1 MNNIITKNLRFLN
14 KSRLVPT
21 MIMILMSGLFY
32 AQKLADLIITNAKIY
47 TVNQNFDTAESM
59 AISKGKI
66 VAVGKSADIL
76 RNYKS
81 KNVQNLQGKTVFPG
95 LIDAHCHFTGFA
107 TDKWKCE
114 LWGTKSWDE
123 IIGRI
128 SEYAKTAPKEWLYGR
143 SWDQND
149 WAVKEFPN
157 KEKLDRLFPNRP
169 VYLKRIDGHAA
180 VANQKALD
188 IAGVT
193 KHSKILGGEIEVK
206 NGKLTGIL
214 VDNAMLLVE
223 KHIPEIEDSEAIQ
236 YFSDL
241 QKECFSYGLTSLH
254 DCGITERTLDRLEK
268 AQTQGQL
275 QMKIFALLED
285 NPDYYDRWI
294 KKGRYTNKNITVGG
308 FKVYSD
314 GALGSRGACL
324 IHDYSD
330 KKGWKGFL
338 LSERKH
344 FESLAK
350 KLKNSDLQ
358 MCTHAI
364 GDSANRTILQIYG
377 DVLGVKNDRRWR
389 IEHAQIVDKNDFDLF
404 GKYSVIPSVQPT
416 HATSDMYWAEDRL
429 GKERLKYSYAYEDL
443 LKQNGWLPL
452 GTDFPVEEIS
462 PLKTFYSAVARKDSK
477 HYPAEGF
484 QKENALTREQAIRGM
499 TVWAAK
505 AAFQENEIGSLEPG
519 KSADFIIVDQD
530 LMTVPEVKILETK
543 VLETYSNGKKVFF
556 NKEYNDDLA
565 KKLSGRTTH
574 GISSSK

>member
-1 MNNIITKNLRFLN
+1 MKKII
-14 KSRLVPT
+14 S
-21 MIMILMSGLFY
+21 ILSVFSSIVLL
-32 AQKLADLIITNAKIY
+32 AQKNADLIITNAKIY

-59 AISKGKI
+59 AISNGKI

-76 RNYKS
+76 KNYKS
-81 KNVQNLQGKTVFPG
+81 SKVQDLHGKTVFPG
-95 LIDAHCHFTGFA
+95 LIDAHCHFTGYA

-123 IIGRI
+123 VVARI

-149 WAVKEFPN
+149 WVIKEFPT
-157 KEKLDRLFPNRP
+157 KEKLDQLFPNRP

-193 KHSKILGGEIEVK
+193 KDSKILGGEIEVK

-214 VDNAMLLVE
+214 VDNAMTLVE
-223 KHIPEIEDSEAIQ
+223 KHIPEIEDKMAIQ
-236 YFSDL
+236 YFSEL

-254 DCGITERTLDRLEK
+254 DCGITEKTLDRLEK
-268 AQTQGQL
+268 AQSEGQL
-275 QMKIFALLED
+275 QMKIFALMED

-294 KKGRYTNKNITVGG
+294 EKGRYTNKNITVGG

-314 GALGSRGACL
+314 GALGSRGASL
-324 IHDYSD
+324 RHDYSD
-330 KKGWKGFL
+330 KKGWRGFL
-338 LSERKH
+338 LSERTH
-344 FESLAK
+344 FENLAK

-377 DVLGVKNDRRWR
+377 DVLGTKNDRRWR
-389 IEHAQIVDKNDFDLF
+389 MEHAQIVDKNDFDLF
-404 GKYSVIPSVQPT
+404 GKYSIIPSIQPT

-429 GKERLKYSYAYEDL
+429 GKDRLKYSYAYEDL

-462 PLKTFYSAVARKDSK
+462 TLKTFYSAVARKDSK
-477 HYPAEGF
+477 HYPENGF

-499 TVWAAK
+499 TIWAAK

-530 LMTVPEVKILETK
+530 LMTVPEVKILNTK
-543 VLETYSNGKKVFF
+543 VLETYSNGKKVF
-556 NKEYNDDLA
+556 
-565 KKLSGRTTH
+565 
-574 GISSSK
+574 

>member
-1 MNNIITKNLRFLN
+1 MKKII
-14 KSRLVPT
+14 S
-21 MIMILMSGLFY
+21 ILTVYSSIVLF
-32 AQKLADLIITNAKIY
+32 AQKPADLIITNAKIY

-76 RNYKS
+76 KNYKS
-81 KNVQNLQGKTVFPG
+81 SKVQDLQGKTVFPG

-123 IIGRI
+123 IVARI

-157 KEKLDRLFPNRP
+157 KEKLDQLFPNRP

-188 IAGVT
+188 IAGIT
-193 KHSKILGGEIEVK
+193 KDSKILGGEIEVK

-268 AQTQGQL
+268 AQSQGQL

-294 KKGRYTNKNITVGG
+294 KKGSYTNKNITVGG

-364 GDSANRTILQIYG
+364 GDSANRIILQIYG

-404 GKYSVIPSVQPT
+404 GKYSIIPSVQPT

-477 HYPAEGF
+477 HYPENGF

-499 TVWAAK
+499 TIWAAK

-530 LMTVPEVKILETK
+530 LMTIPEVKILDTK
-543 VLETYSNGKKVFF
+543 VLETYSNGKKVF
-556 NKEYNDDLA
+556 
-565 KKLSGRTTH
+565 
-574 GISSSK
+574 

>member
-1 MNNIITKNLRFLN
+1 MKKLI
-14 KSRLVPT
+14 S
-21 MIMILMSGLFY
+21 ILTVCVSVVLI
-32 AQKLADLIITNAKIY
+32 AQKNADLIITNAKIY
-47 TVNQNFDTAESM
+47 TVNQNFDVAQSM
-59 AISKGKI
+59 AISNGKI
-66 VAVGKSADIL
+66 IAVGKSTDIL
-76 RNYKS
+76 KNYQT

-95 LIDAHCHFTGFA
+95 LIDAHCHFTGYA
-107 TDKWKCE
+107 TDKWKCQ
-114 LWGTKSWDE
+114 LWGTKSWDD
-123 IIGRI
+123 IIARI
-128 SEYAKTAPKEWLYGR
+128 SNYAKTAPKEWIYGR
-143 SWDQND
+143 GWDQND
-149 WAVKEFPN
+149 WAVKEFPT
-157 KEKLDRLFPNRP
+157 KEKLDQLFPDRP

-193 KHSKILGGEIEVK
+193 KDSKILGGEIEVK

-223 KHIPEIEDSEAIQ
+223 KHIPEIEDKEAIQ

-254 DCGITERTLDRLEK
+254 DCGITERTLDLLEK
-268 AQTQGQL
+268 SQAQGQL
-275 QMKIFALLED
+275 QMKIFALMED
-285 NPDYYDRWI
+285 NPDYYDRWM
-294 KKGRYTNKNITVGG
+294 KNGRYTNKNITVGG

-314 GALGSRGACL
+314 GALGSRGANL

-330 KKGWKGFL
+330 KKDWRGFL
-338 LSERKH
+338 LSERTH
-344 FESLAK
+344 FENLAK

-377 DVLGVKNDRRWR
+377 DVLGTENDRRWR

-404 GKYSVIPSVQPT
+404 GKYSIIPSVQPT

-429 GKERLKYSYAYEDL
+429 GKERLKYSYAYENL

-477 HYPAEGF
+477 HYPKNGF
-484 QKENALTREQAIRGM
+484 QKENALTREQALRGM
-499 TVWAAK
+499 TIWAAK
-505 AAFQENEIGSLEPG
+505 AAFQENEIGSLEVG

-543 VLETYSNGKKVFF
+543 VLETYSNGKKVF
-556 NKEYNDDLA
+556 
-565 KKLSGRTTH
+565 
-574 GISSSK
+574 

>member
-1 MNNIITKNLRFLN
+1 MKKII
-14 KSRLVPT
+14 S
-21 MIMILMSGLFY
+21 ILSICFSLGLI
-32 AQKLADLIITNAKIY
+32 AQKSADLIITNAKIY

-59 AISKGKI
+59 AISDGKI
-66 VAVGKSADIL
+66 VAVGKSSDIL
-76 RNYKS
+76 KNYKS
-81 KNVQNLQGKTVFPG
+81 AKVQDLKGKTVFPG

-123 IIGRI
+123 IIARI

-149 WAVKEFPN
+149 WAIKEFPN
-157 KEKLDRLFPNRP
+157 KEKLDQLFPNRP

-188 IAGVT
+188 IAGIT
-193 KHSKILGGEIEVK
+193 KDSKILGGEIEIK

-223 KHIPEIEDSEAIQ
+223 KHIPEIDDNDAIQ

-254 DCGITERTLDRLEK
+254 DCGITESTLDRLEK
-268 AQTQGQL
+268 SQSQGKL

-330 KKGWKGFL
+330 KKDWRGFL
-338 LSERKH
+338 LSDRKH
-344 FESLAK
+344 FENLAK
-350 KLKNSDLQ
+350 KLVKSNLQ
-358 MCTHAI
+358 MATHAI
-364 GDSANRTILQIYG
+364 GDSANRTILKIYG
-377 DVLGVKNDRRWR
+377 DVLGTKNDRRWR

-404 GKYSVIPSVQPT
+404 RKYSIIPSVQPT

-429 GKERLKYSYAYEDL
+429 GKERLKFSYAYEDL

-452 GTDFPVEEIS
+452 GTDFPVEEIN

-477 HYPAEGF
+477 HYPENGF
-484 QKENALTREQAIRGM
+484 QKENALSREQAIRGM
-499 TVWAAK
+499 TIWAAK
-505 AAFQENEIGSLEPG
+505 AAFQENEIGSLEVG

-530 LMTVPEVKILETK
+530 LMTVPEVKILDTK
-543 VLETYSNGKKVFF
+543 VLETFSNGKKVF
-556 NKEYNDDLA
+556 
-565 KKLSGRTTH
+565 
-574 GISSSK
+574 

>member
-1 MNNIITKNLRFLN
+1 MKKII
-14 KSRLVPT
+14 S
-21 MIMILMSGLFY
+21 ILSVFSSIVLL
-32 AQKLADLIITNAKIY
+32 AQKNADLIITNAKIY

-59 AISKGKI
+59 AISNGKI

-76 RNYKS
+76 KNYKS
-81 KNVQNLQGKTVFPG
+81 SKVQDLQGKTVFPG
-95 LIDAHCHFTGFA
+95 LIDAHCHFTGYA

-123 IIGRI
+123 VVARI

-149 WAVKEFPN
+149 WVIKEFPT
-157 KEKLDRLFPNRP
+157 KEKLDKLFPNRP

-188 IAGVT
+188 IAGIT
-193 KHSKILGGEIEVK
+193 KDSKILGGEIEVK

-214 VDNAMLLVE
+214 VDNAMTLVE
-223 KHIPEIEDSEAIQ
+223 KHIPEIEDKMAIQ
-236 YFSDL
+236 YFSEL

-254 DCGITERTLDRLEK
+254 DCGITEKTLDRLEK
-268 AQTQGQL
+268 AQSQGQL
-275 QMKIFALLED
+275 QMKIFALMED

-314 GALGSRGACL
+314 GALGSRGANL
-324 IHDYSD
+324 RHDYSD
-330 KKGWKGFL
+330 KKGWRGFL
-338 LSERKH
+338 LSERTH
-344 FESLAK
+344 FENLAK

-377 DVLGVKNDRRWR
+377 DVLGTKNDRRWR
-389 IEHAQIVDKNDFDLF
+389 MEHAQIVDKNDFDLF
-404 GKYSVIPSVQPT
+404 GKYSIIPSVQPT

-429 GKERLKYSYAYEDL
+429 GKDRLKYSYAYEDL

-477 HYPAEGF
+477 HYPENGF

-499 TVWAAK
+499 TIWAAK

-530 LMTVPEVKILETK
+530 LMTVPEVKILNTK
-543 VLETYSNGKKVFF
+543 VLETYSNGKKVF
-556 NKEYNDDLA
+556 
-565 KKLSGRTTH
+565 
-574 GISSSK
+574 

>member
-1 MNNIITKNLRFLN
+1 MNNYNIRNLLALD

-21 MIMILMSGLFY
+21 IIMMLIFGMIT
-32 AQKLADLIITNAKIY
+32 AQKNADLIITNAKIY
-47 TVNQNFDTAESM
+47 TVNQNFETAESM
-59 AISKGKI
+59 AIFNGKI
-66 VAVGKSADIL
+66 IAVGKSADIL
-76 RNYKS
+76 KNFSS
-81 KNVQNLQGKTVFPG
+81 KNIQNLQGKTVFPG

-107 TDKWKCE
+107 TDQWKCE

-123 IIGRI
+123 IISRI
-128 SEYAKTAPKEWLYGR
+128 SEYAETAPKEWLYGR

-149 WAVKEFPN
+149 WAIKEFPN
-157 KEKLDRLFPNRP
+157 KEKLDELFPNRP

-193 KHSKILGGEIEVK
+193 KESKILGGEIEVK
-206 NGKLTGIL
+206 DGKLTGIL

-223 KHIPEIEDSEAIQ
+223 KFIPDIEDDLAIK

-241 QKECFSYGLTSLH
+241 QKTCFSYGLTSLH
-254 DCGITERTLDRLEK
+254 DCGISEKTLGLLEK
-268 AQTQGQL
+268 AQSQNVL
-275 QMKIFALLED
+275 QMKIFALMEN

-338 LSERKH
+338 LSDQKH
-344 FESLAK
+344 FENLAK

-364 GDSANRTILQIYG
+364 GDSANHVILQIYG
-377 DVLGVKNDRRWR
+377 DVLGGKNDRRWR

-404 GKYSVIPSVQPT
+404 GKYSIIPSVQPT

-443 LKQNGWLPL
+443 LKQNNWLPL

-462 PLKTFYSAVARKDSK
+462 PLKTFYAAVARKDSK
-477 HYPAEGF
+477 HFPEGGF
-484 QKENALTREQAIRGM
+484 QKENALTREQALRGM
-499 TVWAAK
+499 TIWAAK
-505 AAFQENEIGSLEPG
+505 AAFQENEIGSLEVG
-519 KSADFIIVDQD
+519 KSADFIVVDQD
-530 LMTVPEVKILETK
+530 LMTVPEVKILDTK
-543 VLETYSNGKKVFF
+543 VLETYSNGKKVF
-556 NKEYNDDLA
+556 
-565 KKLSGRTTH
+565 
-574 GISSSK
+574 

>member
-1 MNNIITKNLRFLN
+1 MKKIIFMVMVCF
-14 KSRLVPT
+14 SMVV
-21 MIMILMSGLFY
+21 S
-32 AQKLADLIITNAKIY
+32 AQKAADLIITNAKIY

-66 VAVGKSADIL
+66 IGIGKTTDIL
-76 RNYKS
+76 KNFKS
-81 KNVQNLQGKTVFPG
+81 KNIQNLQGKTVFPG

-123 IIGRI
+123 IVTRI
-128 SEYAKTAPKEWLYGR
+128 SDYAKTAPKEWLYGR

-149 WAVKEFPN
+149 WTVKEFPN
-157 KEKLDRLFPNRP
+157 KEKLDELFPNRP

-188 IAGVT
+188 IAGIT
-193 KHSKILGGEIEVK
+193 KDSKVSGGEIEVK

-214 VDNAMLLVE
+214 IDNAMLLVE
-223 KHIPEIEDSEAIQ
+223 KHLPEIEDEEAIR
-236 YFSDL
+236 YFSEL

-254 DCGITERTLDRLEK
+254 DCGITEKTLGLLEK
-268 AQTQGQL
+268 AQSQDVL

-324 IHDYSD
+324 IHDYTD
-330 KKGWKGFL
+330 KKDWKGFL
-338 LSERKH
+338 LSDREH
-344 FESLAK
+344 FENLAK
-350 KLKNSDLQ
+350 KLKETDLQ

-389 IEHAQIVDKNDFDLF
+389 IEHAQIVAKNDFDLF
-404 GKYSVIPSVQPT
+404 GKYSIIPSVQPT
-416 HATSDMYWAEDRL
+416 HATSDMYWAEERL
-429 GKERLKYSYAYEDL
+429 GKDRLKYSYAYEDL

-477 HYPAEGF
+477 HYPANGF
-484 QKENALTREQAIRGM
+484 QKENALTREQALRGM
-499 TVWAAK
+499 TIWAAK
-505 AAFQENEIGSLEPG
+505 AAFQENEIGSLEVG

-530 LMTVPEVKILETK
+530 LMTVPEVQILNTK
-543 VLETYSNGKKVFF
+543 VLETYSNGIKVF
-556 NKEYNDDLA
+556 
-565 KKLSGRTTH
+565 
-574 GISSSK
+574 

>member
-1 MNNIITKNLRFLN
+1 MKKLI
-14 KSRLVPT
+14 S
-21 MIMILMSGLFY
+21 ILTVCVSVVLI
-32 AQKLADLIITNAKIY
+32 AQKNADLIITNAKIY
-47 TVNQNFDTAESM
+47 TVNQNFDVAKSM
-59 AISKGKI
+59 AISNGKI
-66 VAVGKSADIL
+66 IAVGKSTDIL
-76 RNYKS
+76 KNYQT

-95 LIDAHCHFTGFA
+95 LIDAHCHFTGYA
-107 TDKWKCE
+107 TDKWKCQ
-114 LWGTKSWDE
+114 LWGTKSWDD
-123 IIGRI
+123 IIARI
-128 SEYAKTAPKEWLYGR
+128 SNYAKTAPKEWIYGR
-143 SWDQND
+143 GWDQND
-149 WAVKEFPN
+149 WAVKEFPT
-157 KEKLDRLFPNRP
+157 KEKLDKLFPDRP

-193 KHSKILGGEIEVK
+193 KDSKILGGEIEVK

-223 KHIPEIEDSEAIQ
+223 KHIPEIEDKEAIQ

-254 DCGITERTLDRLEK
+254 DCGITERTLDLLEK
-268 AQTQGQL
+268 SQVQGQL
-275 QMKIFALLED
+275 QMKIFALMED
-285 NPDYYDRWI
+285 NPDYYDRWV

-314 GALGSRGACL
+314 GALGSRGANL

-330 KKGWKGFL
+330 KKDWRGFL
-338 LSERKH
+338 LSERTH
-344 FESLAK
+344 FENLAK

-377 DVLGVKNDRRWR
+377 DVLGTKNDRRWR

-404 GKYSVIPSVQPT
+404 GKYSIIPSVQPT

-477 HYPAEGF
+477 HYPKNGF
-484 QKENALTREQAIRGM
+484 QKENALTREQALRGM
-499 TVWAAK
+499 TIWAAK
-505 AAFQENEIGSLEPG
+505 ASFQENEIGSLEVG

-543 VLETYSNGKKVFF
+543 VLETYSNGKKVF
-556 NKEYNDDLA
+556 
-565 KKLSGRTTH
+565 
-574 GISSSK
+574 

>member
-1 MNNIITKNLRFLN
+1 MKKII
-14 KSRLVPT
+14 S
-21 MIMILMSGLFY
+21 ILSVFSSIVLL
-32 AQKLADLIITNAKIY
+32 AQKNADLIITNAKIY

-59 AISKGKI
+59 AISNGKI

-76 RNYKS
+76 KNYKS
-81 KNVQNLQGKTVFPG
+81 SKVQDLHGKTVFPG
-95 LIDAHCHFTGFA
+95 LIDAHCHFTGYA

-123 IIGRI
+123 VVSRI

-149 WAVKEFPN
+149 WVIKEFPT
-157 KEKLDRLFPNRP
+157 KEKLDKLFPNRP

-188 IAGVT
+188 IAGIT
-193 KHSKILGGEIEVK
+193 KDSKILGGEIEVK

-214 VDNAMLLVE
+214 VDNAMTLVE
-223 KHIPEIEDSEAIQ
+223 KHIPEIEDKMAIQ
-236 YFSDL
+236 YFSEL

-268 AQTQGQL
+268 AQSQGQL
-275 QMKIFALLED
+275 QMKIFALMED

-314 GALGSRGACL
+314 GALGSRGANL
-324 IHDYSD
+324 RHDYSD
-330 KKGWKGFL
+330 KKGWRGFL
-338 LSERKH
+338 LSERTH
-344 FESLAK
+344 FENLAK

-358 MCTHAI
+358 ICTHAI

-377 DVLGVKNDRRWR
+377 DVLGTKNDRRWR

-404 GKYSVIPSVQPT
+404 GKYSIIPSVQPT

-429 GKERLKYSYAYEDL
+429 GKDRLKYSYAYEDL

-477 HYPAEGF
+477 HYPENGF

-499 TVWAAK
+499 TIWAAK

-530 LMTVPEVKILETK
+530 LMTVPEVKILNTK
-543 VLETYSNGKKVFF
+543 VLETYSNGKKVF
-556 NKEYNDDLA
+556 
-565 KKLSGRTTH
+565 
-574 GISSSK
+574 